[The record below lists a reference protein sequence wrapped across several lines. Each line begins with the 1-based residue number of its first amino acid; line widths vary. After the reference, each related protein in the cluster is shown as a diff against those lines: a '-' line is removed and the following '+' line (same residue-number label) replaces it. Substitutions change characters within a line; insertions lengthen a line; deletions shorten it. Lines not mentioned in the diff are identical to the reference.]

1 MKVTNRKK
9 AIFQKKGNTVD
20 DNIVRLMI
28 PSMIGIV
35 LCVVLLMG
43 VTWAWFTASVETKS
57 TLCSAKYDLDI
68 NITDESGTAVE
79 EANGSYA
86 LDAGKKYKVTLT
98 ASGTSTSSGYC
109 IVNGGGKELKT
120 VQIGKGNALSFT
132 LTPNSSGTYKFI
144 PVWGTY
150 SGNADITADSSIDN
164 NFTASDNSGA
174 SNQMHDNMNSDVNKP
189 QADGEGEHKEQTN
202 VDNSNAE
209 IQQNITEEPLSD
221 VSK

>member
-57 TLCSAKYDLDI
+57 TLSSANYDLDI

-109 IVNGGGKELKT
+109 IVNGGAKELKT

-150 SGNADITADSSIDN
+150 SGNADITADSSIDS
-164 NFTASDNSGA
+164 NFTASDDSGA
-174 SNQMHDNMNSDVNKP
+174 
-189 QADGEGEHKEQTN
+189 
-202 VDNSNAE
+202 
-209 IQQNITEEPLSD
+209 
-221 VSK
+221 